1 MTVNQKC
8 STSLQ
13 PATPQIGRGDGDA
26 RISFPKDGAFAG
38 SGVNQDERGL
48 AAGVRGIYPMGF
60 DAFAGNFAYLEF
72 AGGIVS
78 NLSDIAGPQAPALA
92 CDHCAGHLAARSYVC
107 REQLYFR

>member
-48 AAGVRGIYPMGF
+48 AAGARGLYPMGF
-60 DAFAGNFAYLEF
+60 DAFAGHFAYLEIT
-72 AGGIVS
+72 GSVVS
-78 NLSDIAGPQAPALA
+78 NLSDVASPQTPTLA
-92 CDHCAGHLAARSYVC
+92 RDDCTGHLAARLSVG
-107 REQLYFR
+107 REQLYF